1 MGMLTATSMPNL
13 VSIHIFHDDQLQQDR
28 VYIFCTDVHL
38 QNQKDLFSK
47 LLDKITKLEGVL

>member
-1 MGMLTATSMPNL
+1 MGMDTATSTPNL
-13 VSIHIFHDDQLQQDR
+13 VTIHIFHDYQFQQDR

-38 QNQKDLFSK
+38 QNQENLFTK